1 MESPILFDGKEYI
14 SASRA
19 SKKIGYASDYI
30 GQLCR
35 AKKIPGRLIGRT
47 WYVDLDSLV
56 EHKKNR
62 QYGRK
67 KIFDTEP
74 EPLELLTPPFYVES
88 VWNVRLLKKA
98 AATSLVIF
106 TVIGSSFF
114 LEHNAPL
121 VIAEARQGIE
131 NIWTIGAKSLTTLST
146 GFAQGGQLVAASISS
161 GVDKFFNDVA
171 IGFRGLKEIALNK
184 IFMVSVPLKIT
195 AVATTNLFSTTIS
208 STNPF
213 STILTYGSTIL
224 TNLSVDPSFVI
235 PQNFTAVYSASVHS
249 APVSSIYITAIAT
262 TVLEKVEKVSNTGKR
277 FLISL
282 SQDFS
287 RSLSRPFQAGRAELA
302 AISAGQTATPL
313 SVSLSNGMNKF
324 FDNIVAGFRGL
335 KEIALNKIFFTPP
348 RLAQSSSPKITEATP
363 SLPSPPSK
371 AMTEVTKV

>member
-114 LEHNAPL
+114 LEHKADPPARVRILRYNEIHLLLSDNSKTHRPGLQNIKGARNA
-121 VIAEARQGIE
+121 RCMDG
-131 NIWTIGAKSLTTLST
+131 
-146 GFAQGGQLVAASISS
+146 
-161 GVDKFFNDVA
+161 
-171 IGFRGLKEIALNK
+171 
-184 IFMVSVPLKIT
+184 
-195 AVATTNLFSTTIS
+195 
-208 STNPF
+208 
-213 STILTYGSTIL
+213 
-224 TNLSVDPSFVI
+224 
-235 PQNFTAVYSASVHS
+235 
-249 APVSSIYITAIAT
+249 
-262 TVLEKVEKVSNTGKR
+262 
-277 FLISL
+277 
-282 SQDFS
+282 
-287 RSLSRPFQAGRAELA
+287 
-302 AISAGQTATPL
+302 
-313 SVSLSNGMNKF
+313 
-324 FDNIVAGFRGL
+324 
-335 KEIALNKIFFTPP
+335 
-348 RLAQSSSPKITEATP
+348 
-363 SLPSPPSK
+363 
-371 AMTEVTKV
+371 